1 MRKEKAMRIA
11 FVLKGRAA
19 PHEMWSDVGRRLR
32 ERGASVE
39 YIHPDSQ
46 LRDLSHT
53 RVEHDLYVLKYTSG
67 MGLSLAGA
75 LHAAGAAILNPYP
88 VAALCRDKILTTAA
102 LAAGGVPM
110 PDTWVTGDPTRLAGL
125 LDDGPIVIKPYT
137 GSRGVGVTVV
147 RHPNELDDLPLESG
161 PLFIQRYHQP
171 EGVDR
176 KMYVIGSE
184 VFCVER
190 VWPTRT
196 YEEKLG
202 RSVEP
207 SEEMRDIARLCASA
221 IGADIFGFDIVYSD
235 GVPYVVDVSSFPGF
249 KGVPDAPQLLADA
262 IDAAA
267 PRVMR
272 GDLLVAGAER

>member
-1 MRKEKAMRIA
+1 MVVRIA

-19 PHEMWSDVGRRLR
+19 PHQLWSDVGRRLV

-39 YIHPDSQ
+39 SIHPDSQ
-46 LRDLSHT
+46 LTDLSRI

-110 PDTWVTGDPTRLAGL
+110 PETWVTGDPAQLPGL
-125 LDDGPIVIKPYT
+125 LDGGPIVVKPHQ
-137 GSRGVGVTVV
+137 GSQGVGVTVV
-147 RHPNELDDLPLESG
+147 RDADQLAELPLEAG
-161 PLFIQRYHQP
+161 PLFVQRYHEP

-176 KMYVIGSE
+176 KMYVIGGD

-190 VWPTRT
+190 IWPAKT

-207 SEEMRDIARLCASA
+207 SAEMCDIARRCAAA

-235 GVPYVVDVSSFPGF
+235 GVPYVVDLSGFPGF

-267 PRVMR
+267 GRVMR
-272 GDLLVAGAER
+272 GEVVVAGAEG

>member
-1 MRKEKAMRIA
+1 VRIA
-11 FVLKGRAA
+11 FVLKGPVA
-19 PHEMWSDVGRRLR
+19 PHKLWSDVGQRLT
-32 ERGASVE
+32 ERGATVTF
-39 YIHPDSQ
+39 IHPDQ
-46 LRDLSHT
+46 ALTDLSRI

-67 MGLSLAGA
+67 IGLSVAGA
-75 LHAAGAAILNPYP
+75 LHAAGAQILNPYP

-110 PDTWVTGDPTRLAGL
+110 PDTWITSDATHLPRLL
-125 LDDGPIVIKPYT
+125 EDGPIVVKPYT
-137 GSRGVGVTVV
+137 GSQGAGVTVV
-147 RHPNELDDLPLESG
+147 RDGDDLQDLPLESIG
-161 PLFIQRYHQP
+161 PLFIQRYHAP

-176 KMYVIGSE
+176 KMYVIGGE

-190 VWPTRT
+190 IWPAKT

-207 SEEMRDIARLCASA
+207 SAEMRDIAQRCAAA

-235 GVPYVVDVSSFPGF
+235 GVPYVVDLSGFPGF
-249 KGVPDAPQLLADA
+249 KGVPDAAQRLADA

-267 PRVMR
+267 QRVLR
-272 GDLLVAGAER
+272 GEMVVAR